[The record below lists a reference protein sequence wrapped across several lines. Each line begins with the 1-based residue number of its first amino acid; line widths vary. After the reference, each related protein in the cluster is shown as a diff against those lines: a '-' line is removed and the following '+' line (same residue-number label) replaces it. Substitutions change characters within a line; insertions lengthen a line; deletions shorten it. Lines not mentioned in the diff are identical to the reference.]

1 MSDAELE
8 YLRERAARGDE
19 AAAARL
25 VDLAGDR
32 SDSFDLQVLAE
43 SGITDAMDGD
53 VRLAAEDG
61 DLDGMRRLAAS
72 GDQDAAEALDD
83 LHAEDPMDDGT

>member
-8 YLRERAARGDE
+8 YLREQAAHGDE

-25 VDLAGDR
+25 VELAGDR
-32 SDSFDLQVLAE
+32 EDSYDLRVLAE
-43 SGITDAMDGD
+43 SGITDAMD
-53 VRLAAEDG
+53 VEVQLAAAKG
-61 DLDGMRRLAAS
+61 DLDEMRRLAAA
-72 GDQDAAEALDD
+72 GDADATEALGD